1 VHVLTARERVVVT
14 AIAEAYFPSTDAAG
28 LDKAAAGVAPYIDTL
43 LARLALDKRLQLR
56 ALLMIVEV
64 GTAIQRRGVLFSAA
78 ALDERIGRLRAWER
92 SDRYLVRMLFAALL
106 RIFTLGYLADPE
118 VPRRI
123 GIPARIPQPPAP
135 VRRSARKH
143 RALNAPRVRRLE
155 RYWSTDHIL
164 TGIELPRLV
173 RILAGGRYRLSA
185 RYMPRTAWIAGWSVA
200 ATAVGSIERARY
212 DRRIAA
218 SVVEPPPIII
228 LGHWRTGTTHLHN
241 LLGRDPANTYSSM
254 YQVVFPTTFMSTS
267 GTFFPKVTARLLSD
281 TRGFDN
287 MANGW
292 DEPAEDEI
300 ALAKLTGLSPFLSVM
315 VPDHAPKF
323 ERYLD
328 FLEVRKDE
336 RDEWKAAL
344 RWFVAKIRMHS
355 GGRRPVVKSCV
366 HTARI
371 RMLLEVFPDAKFVHV
386 HRNPFTV
393 AASTIH
399 MRNRVDWD
407 NFLQVPKA
415 EYVAERATQ
424 VVVIGQR
431 IYERFFEDRAL
442 IPPSNFVD
450 VAYADL
456 AARPR
461 EVLDHIYRRLELPKV
476 PEYEP
481 TMSRYLD
488 SVKGYRTNVLTIDD
502 HLASLV
508 REHWSSVFTEYGYS
522 TDHRL
527 S

>member
-1 VHVLTARERVVVT
+1 
-14 AIAEAYFPSTDAAG
+14 
-28 LDKAAAGVAPYIDTL
+28 
-43 LARLALDKRLQLR
+43 
-56 ALLMIVEV
+56 
-64 GTAIQRRGVLFSAA
+64 
-78 ALDERIGRLRAWER
+78 
-92 SDRYLVRMLFAALL
+92 
-106 RIFTLGYLADPE
+106 
-118 VPRRI
+118 
-123 GIPARIPQPPAP
+123 
-135 VRRSARKH
+135 
-143 RALNAPRVRRLE
+143 
-155 RYWSTDHIL
+155 
-164 TGIELPRLV
+164 
-173 RILAGGRYRLSA
+173 
-185 RYMPRTAWIAGWSVA
+185 
-200 ATAVGSIERARY
+200 
-212 DRRIAA
+212 
-218 SVVEPPPIII
+218 
-228 LGHWRTGTTHLHN
+228 
-241 LLGRDPANTYSSM
+241 M